1 MNHWKPNVIFNDLH
15 RLIRLYLQ
23 NWKPN
28 LCQYLIFYLQ
38 VPYRFRVAKGSLST
52 VPKELIFEPVFP
64 GERAELKLKVFSS
77 FAQDMITSDVM
88 TVPHDARFTFKHEVK
103 QGRSGIISG
112 EKSTIGKVTFNPGAT
127 CRHDDSCYVGFR
139 LPSRRKF
146 VLNFCISLDFF
157 FKK

>member
-1 MNHWKPNVIFNDLH
+1 MTEFISICIL
-15 RLIRLYLQ
+15 
-23 NWKPN
+23 
-28 LCQYLIFYLQ
+28 FYLQ

>member
-1 MNHWKPNVIFNDLH
+1 
-15 RLIRLYLQ
+15 
-23 NWKPN
+23 
-28 LCQYLIFYLQ
+28 
-38 VPYRFRVAKGSLST
+38 
-52 VPKELIFEPVFP
+52 
-64 GERAELKLKVFSS
+64 
-77 FAQDMITSDVM
+77 MITSDVM

-146 VLNFCISLDFF
+146 VPNFDPRPFHIIENTKILKFLIKYSE
-157 FKK
+157 K

>member
-1 MNHWKPNVIFNDLH
+1 
-15 RLIRLYLQ
+15 
-23 NWKPN
+23 
-28 LCQYLIFYLQ
+28 
-38 VPYRFRVAKGSLST
+38 
-52 VPKELIFEPVFP
+52 
-64 GERAELKLKVFSS
+64 
-77 FAQDMITSDVM
+77 M

-146 VLNFCISLDFF
+146 VPNFLYFICIINHATQGDLTQIFPTFPNPIVNLDFHM
-157 FKK
+157 KTDTGLSWVSNNM